1 MVEFNG
7 SFASPVADAS
17 VMAQLA
23 NPSDALY
30 SFVNGFTIWSGLL
43 YLLLAAIVYDQGV

>member
-17 VMAQLA
+17 VIAQLA

-30 SFVNGFTIWSGLL
+30 SFVNGLTIWSGLL
-43 YLLLAAIVYDQGV
+43 YLLLAAIVYDQGA